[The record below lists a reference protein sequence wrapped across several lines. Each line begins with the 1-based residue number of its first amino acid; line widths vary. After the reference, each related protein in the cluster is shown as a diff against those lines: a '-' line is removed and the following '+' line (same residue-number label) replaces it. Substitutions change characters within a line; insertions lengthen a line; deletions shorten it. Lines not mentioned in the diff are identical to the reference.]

1 MKNDKEFEVLTRLG
15 NNVVLSQRQI
25 ADELKISVGSVNFVI
40 KALIEKGWVKA
51 GNFSKSPNKTGYL
64 YQLTSSGLKAKL
76 ELTRSFMLR
85 KQREYEALKS
95 QLSVLEEKLKVND
108 ND

>member
-1 MKNDKEFEVLTRLG
+1 MKNDKEFDVLTRLG
-15 NNVVLSQRQI
+15 NDVVLSQRQI
-25 ADELKISVGSVNFVI
+25 ADELQISVGSVNFVI
-40 KALIEKGWVKA
+40 KALIEKGWVKV

-64 YQLTSSGLKAKL
+64 YQLTPRGLTAKL

-95 QLSVLEEKLKVND
+95 QLRVLEEQLKVGD

>member
-1 MKNDKEFEVLTRLG
+1 MKNEKEFNVLTRLG
-15 NNVVLSQRQI
+15 NDVVLSQRQI
-25 ADELKISVGSVNFVI
+25 ADELQISVGSVNFVI

-51 GNFSKSPNKTGYL
+51 GNFSKSPKKSGYL
-64 YQLTSSGLKAKL
+64 YQLPPSGLKAKL

-85 KQREYEALKS
+85 KQREYVELKS
-95 QLSVLEEKLKVND
+95 QLSLLEEQYKVGD

>member
-1 MKNDKEFEVLTRLG
+1 MKNDKEFDVLTRLG
-15 NNVVLSQRQI
+15 NDVVLSQRQI
-25 ADELKISVGSVNFVI
+25 ADELHISVGSVNFVI

-51 GNFSKSPNKTGYL
+51 GNFSKSSNKSGYL
-64 YQLTSSGLKAKL
+64 YQLTPSGLKAKL

-85 KQREYEALKS
+85 KQREYEELKS
-95 QLSVLEEKLKVND
+95 QLSVLEEQLKVSD